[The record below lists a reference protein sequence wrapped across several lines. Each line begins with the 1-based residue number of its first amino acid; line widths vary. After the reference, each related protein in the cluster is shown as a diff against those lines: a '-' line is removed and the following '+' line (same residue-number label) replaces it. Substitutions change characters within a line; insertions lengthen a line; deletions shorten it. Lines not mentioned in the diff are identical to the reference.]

1 MNCYRVGNAAFRNGD
16 IGVCPAPIVLI
27 QPWIAPNPVLN
38 QPWIAPNPVLNQPW
52 MIQEPMPVFCSDQTG
67 FETGSR
73 STIYAR

>member
-1 MNCYRVGNAAFRNGD
+1 MNCYRVGNAALENGD
-16 IGVCPAPIVLI
+16 IGVCPAHIVLI
-27 QPWIAPNPVLN
+27 

-67 FETGSR
+67 FKTGSR